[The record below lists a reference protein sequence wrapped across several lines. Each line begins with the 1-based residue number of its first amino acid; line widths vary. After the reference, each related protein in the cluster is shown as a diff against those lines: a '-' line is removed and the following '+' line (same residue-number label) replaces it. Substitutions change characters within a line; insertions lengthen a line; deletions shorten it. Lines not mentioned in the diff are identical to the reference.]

1 MRNSHYGPG
10 IPYSAKISHFCIVKK
25 VLLAAL
31 PALLSACSQNK
42 TAPMKVS
49 NHSYSNYKE
58 ISVKHLKLDLQAD
71 FSKKS
76 LSGTATLLLEHHQQ
90 ATSLVLDIRSM
101 DIQKAEVDGKEVTFT
116 IGSEDSI
123 LGSALSI
130 PVTAESREVK
140 VHYTTHPDAE
150 ALQWLDKAQTH
161 DKTHPFMFSQSQA
174 ILARTWIPLQDCPA
188 VRFTYEANIT
198 VPADLMAMM
207 SAGNT
212 TSRNEQGKYHFEQ
225 KKPIPSY
232 LMAIAA
238 GRVEFKNLGRNC
250 GVYAEPGMLE
260 KSAWEMADLQS
271 MIDSAEALY
280 GPYAWGRYDVLVLP
294 PSFPFG
300 GMENPC
306 LTFATPTII
315 AGDRSL
321 VSLVAHELA
330 HSWSGNL
337 VTNETWND
345 FWLNEGFTVYFEQR
359 IMEKIYGT
367 EYAEMLSAIGLGE
380 LKKSMAEMLE
390 EAPEDTK
397 LYLNLEG
404 RNPDDGV
411 SDIAYE
417 KGRFFLRSI
426 EAVVGRTEWDVFLKN
441 YFSKHAF
448 QTMNTEKFLAYLHVN
463 LLDKNPAWKK
473 QVNEKQW
480 IYETGLPANCP
491 VIESKEFA
499 RVEAS
504 VAAYTKSRDPKSID
518 TKGYT
523 THHWL
528 HLLRHMPDL
537 TVEEMTALDKAYHF
551 TGTGNSE
558 IACDWYQLAVKYR
571 YEAAYGA
578 MEAFLTGVG
587 RRKFL
592 TPIYKLLLKTPEG
605 RKQAAAIFSKARPGY
620 HAVAAGTIADMIKEA
635 GNP

>member
-1 MRNSHYGPG
+1 MD
-10 IPYSAKISHFCIVKK
+10 FCK
-25 VLLAAL
+25 VNKALIAACTLLIA
-31 PALLSACSQNK
+31 ACSQNK
-42 TAPMKVS
+42 SRPMPAR
-49 NHSYSNYKE
+49 NHSYSNYDQ
-58 ISVKHLKLDLQAD
+58 ISVKHLKLNLSAD
-71 FSKKS
+71 FKAKT
-76 LSGTATLLLEHHQQ
+76 LSGTATL
-90 ATSLVLDIRSM
+90 VLNHL
-101 DIQKAEVDGKEVTFT
+101 QPAEELILDTRKLNISKVEADGKEVKFALGT
-116 IGSEDSI
+116 EDSI
-123 LGSALSI
+123 LGSALII
-130 PVTAESREVK
+130 PVTAATREVT
-140 VHYTTHPDAE
+140 VHYSTSPDAE
-150 ALQWLDKAQTH
+150 ALQWLEPAQTN

-188 VRFTYEANIT
+188 VRFTYEADIT
-198 VPADLMAMM
+198 VPSDLMAMM
-207 SAGNT
+207 SATNT
-212 TSRNEQGKYHFEQ
+212 TTRNAQGKYHFEQ
-225 KKPIPSY
+225 KKPIPAY

-238 GRVEFKNLGRNC
+238 GNVEFRNLGRNC
-250 GVYAEPGMLE
+250 GMYAEPGMLE

-359 IMEKIYGT
+359 IMEKIYGRD
-367 EYAEMLSAIGLGE
+367 YAEMLTAIGLGE
-380 LKKSMAEMLE
+380 LKKTMAEMLE

-397 LYLNLEG
+397 LYLNLDG

-426 EAVVGRTEWDVFLKN
+426 EAVVGRTEWDAFLKN
-441 YFSKHAF
+441 YFSTHAF
-448 QTMNTEKFLAYLHVN
+448 QTMNTEKFLAYLHAN
-463 LLDKNPAWKK
+463 LLDKNPEWKK

-480 IYETGLPANCP
+480 IYETGLPSNCP

-504 VAAYTKSRDPKSID
+504 VAAYTKRRDPKSID

-528 HLLRHMPDL
+528 HLLRNMPVL
-537 TVEEMTALDKAYHF
+537 SREEMAALDQAFKF

-558 IACDWYQLAVKYR
+558 IACDWYQLAVKYQ
-571 YEAAYGA
+571 YTEAYTE
-578 MEAFLTGVG
+578 MEKFLIAVG

-592 TPIYKLLLKTPEG
+592 KPIYKELLATSQGKSL
-605 RKQAAAIFSKARPGY
+605 AADIFSKAKKGY
-620 HAVAAGTIADMIKEA
+620 HAVAVNTIEDMLRSAE
-635 GNP
+635 NP